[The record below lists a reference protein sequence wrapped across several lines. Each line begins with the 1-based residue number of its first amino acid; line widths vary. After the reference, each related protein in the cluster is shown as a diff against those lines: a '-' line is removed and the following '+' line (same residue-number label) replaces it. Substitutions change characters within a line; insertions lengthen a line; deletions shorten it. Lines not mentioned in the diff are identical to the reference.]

1 MASFEHSGDE
11 QRDDELYRIRHSL
24 AHVLAQAVLEM
35 RPGSTLGFGP
45 PIKDGFYYD
54 FILSEPL
61 TETDFP
67 EVERRMRKILKKGQ
81 RFYREDLPAVAALE
95 RINEMG
101 EPYKREYG
109 AELIEKHGLQELSFY
124 RNGPFLDMCEGPHV
138 DTTKDIPRDAFK
150 LRSVAGAYWRGDSR
164 NRMMTR
170 IYAWAFADKEALEA
184 QVERWRLAQERDHN
198 KLGRELGIF
207 TIDNEVGR
215 GLPLWL
221 PNGTVIRDELEK
233 LAKELEFKA
242 GYQRVT
248 TPQLAREALYFKSG
262 HLPYYAAD
270 MYPAMLVTDE
280 VSVPPDASAGGVGPL
295 PVSNDRGGQASVGQ
309 AASGKRDDGQGNK
322 AENVLR
328 LRVGSSIR
336 LDDGTKLSIKD
347 AYRLRPMNC
356 PHHHR
361 VFASSPRSYRELPL
375 RLAEYGYVYRW
386 EASGAVGGLLRV
398 RGMCMND
405 AHIYC
410 TEAQIKEE
418 FKAVMRL
425 YQQAYEVLGLDDY
438 VVRLSRWDPE
448 DPKGHDKYVD
458 NPDAWA
464 RSEAILAEVLQEM
477 GVNYVDGVG
486 EAAFYGPKIDIQF
499 TTVTGREE
507 SLSTVQLDFFQ
518 PQSVGLRYVGA
529 DGEPHTP
536 YCIHRAPLSTHERM
550 VAFLL
555 EHYGGAFPTWLAP
568 VQVQV
573 ITVSERFDG
582 YAETL
587 VASLRERMVRAELA
601 PSSDTVP
608 NKIRQGVTMKIPN
621 LLVVGEREATEGQ
634 VTLRRY
640 GQKAQHS
647 LSFAAFQAALLKT
660 IESRSPAFLLPD

>member
-11 QRDDELYRIRHSL
+11 QRDDELYRVRHSL

-61 TETDFP
+61 TEADFP
-67 EVERRMRKILKKGQ
+67 EIERRMRKILKKGQ
-81 RFYREDLPAVAALE
+81 RFYREDLPAAAALQ
-95 RINEMG
+95 RIDEMG

-109 AELIEKHGLQELSFY
+109 AELVEKHGLQELSFY

-170 IYAWAFADKEALEA
+170 IYAWAFADKEALEGHA
-184 QVERWRLAQERDHN
+184 ERWRLAQERDHK

-207 TIDNEVGR
+207 AIDNEVGR

-242 GYQRVT
+242 GYQRVA

-262 HLPYYAAD
+262 HLPYYAED
-270 MYPAMLVTDE
+270 MYPAME
-280 VSVPPDASAGGVGPL
+280 VVESRRVDDASAEDDEPAL
-295 PVSNDRGGQASVGQ
+295 DASE
-309 AASGKRDDGQGNK
+309 A
-322 AENVLR
+322 
-328 LRVGSSIR
+328 
-336 LDDGTKLSIKD
+336 LSIKD

-361 VFASSPRSYRELPL
+361 VFASSPRSYRDLPL
-375 RLAEYGYVYRW
+375 RLAEYGHVYRW
-386 EASGAVGGLLRV
+386 EDSGAVGGLLRV

-410 TEAQIKEE
+410 TEAQIKDE

-425 YQQAYEVLGLDDY
+425 YQQAYEVLGLDSY

-448 DPKGHDKYVD
+448 DPKGRDKYVD
-458 NPDAWA
+458 NPGAWA
-464 RSEAILAEVLQEM
+464 RSEAILTEVLQEM
-477 GVNYVDGVG
+477 GVNYVEGVG

-507 SLSTVQLDFFQ
+507 SLSTVQLDFSQ
-518 PQSVGLRYVGA
+518 PQSLGLRYVGA
-529 DGEPHTP
+529 DGELHTP

-582 YAETL
+582 YAETI

-601 PSSDTVP
+601 PSSDRVP
-608 NKIRQGVTMKIPN
+608 KKIRQGLTMKIPN
-621 LLVVGEREATEGQ
+621 LLVVGEREAAEGQ

-640 GQKAQHS
+640 GQKAQHT

-660 IESRSPAFLLPD
+660 IESRSPAFLLGA